1 MGEGTLPN
9 GNFLS
14 MPATWE
20 AEIGFLSEAGWDKV
34 RPYHK
39 NKLGV
44 VYLSVIPGTQ
54 DGEVGQAKNAQDP
67 I

>member
-1 MGEGTLPN
+1 
-9 GNFLS
+9 